1 MSALYDMI
9 IPIVNFISRW
19 VLFIASVYQAKKTRE
34 KGWVLLSAAFL
45 IDALDMESYIMHP
58 LGIRFNEEA
67 YPVASVVSYFILA
80 VLFLWG
86 ARHVKYGKTDFKDT
100 LYAAAFSVVFYVWI
114 FLIATDVEVFN
125 DPTVVYSL
133 PALLFG
139 LSVIY
144 LGYVLL
150 DSTMSKSIERLFPYG
165 LMLWGVLN
173 LTYPVARFVD
183 WFAPIGFLLGALF
196 RFMAAVGAV
205 KYVFYP
211 MRAVSASSVN
221 EPIKGAFRF
230 KGKEEVAQAIGDV
243 WSRPGT
249 VIITRENI
257 MDVMSKIHPESL
269 VFWVTRAK
277 EGVISETPQ
286 VYAVSPTNI
295 DILTD
300 LVAKALR
307 RGYRTVYIDS
317 VEYLIIENGFE
328 RTMKFLLNVKDMT
341 LHADG
346 LMVLVISEETLDEKQ
361 KGMIERE
368 FETFRQGQASR

>member
-1 MSALYDMI
+1 MNALYDLI
-9 IPIVNFISRW
+9 IPILNFISRW
-19 VLFIASVYQAKKTRE
+19 ALFIASTYQAKKTRE

-45 IDALDMESYIMHP
+45 IDALDMESYVLDP
-58 LGIRFNEEA
+58 LGITFKENA
-67 YPVASVVSYFILA
+67 YLVASVVSTFA
-80 VLFLWG
+80 VAILFLWG
-86 ARHVKYGKTDFKDT
+86 ALHIKYGKTDFKDVA
-100 LYAAAFSVVFYVWI
+100 YVAIFVVVSYIWI
-114 FLIATDVEVFN
+114 FLVASDIKLFEN
-125 DPTVVYSL
+125 LTVAYSL
-133 PALLFG
+133 PYLIFG
-139 LSVIY
+139 LSMIY
-144 LGYVLL
+144 FGYVLL
-150 DSTMSKSIERLFPYG
+150 EATMPKSIERLFPYG
-165 LMLWGVLN
+165 LILLGALN
-173 LTYPVARFVD
+173 LTYPVTRFID

-211 MRAVSASSVN
+211 MRAVSVSGAS
-221 EPIKGAFRF
+221 EPIKGSFMF
-230 KGKEEVAQAIGDV
+230 KGKEEVVQAIGDV

-257 MDVMSKIHPESL
+257 MDVMSKIHPGSL

-286 VYAVSPTNI
+286 VYAVSPTSI

-300 LVAKALR
+300 LVANALR
-307 RGYRTVYIDS
+307 KGYRTVYIDS

-328 RTMKFLLNVKDMT
+328 RTMKFLLNLKDMT
-341 LHADG
+341 LNANG
-346 LMVLVISEETLDEKQ
+346 LMILVINEETLDEKQ